1 MSVAVTAII
10 VVCLS
15 RTRVGE
21 SVRRESARLF
31 DYEYIPNQQV
41 DIDRCEAA
49 GMEDSIYKDFRKKYR
64 FHYQTVGLASFADSS
79 RLILLSDIP
88 PHFETDS
95 IAPIFAEFTHKT
107 EWRKHPI
114 GYDGYT
120 TDVVILLGNAT
131 QENCNRLIKRL
142 NRELFFSDY
151 KPTVM
156 KLPAEEKRCYFA
168 KENIDYQISLEEFNN
183 WFMEEGEGFIRLDD
197 TNTVLTISDI
207 FAKKERGVFFSQQPG
222 FVAWALAKNADIAG
236 YGQGARVSLDGQ
248 GARVLFDGQD
258 ARVPF
263 DGQGARVPLDG
274 QGARVPLDGQGARA
288 PFDGQGARVPLDGQ
302 GARVPLDGQGARVP
316 LDGQGA
322 RVPFDGQGARV
333 PLDGQGARVPLD
345 GQGARVPFDGQGA
358 RVPLDG
364 QGARVPLD
372 GQGALAPIRQFT
384 LDADLILGA
393 LADSST
399 LVIIGR
405 ERQSPLHE
413 LPPLQIESILL
424 LASTTEKELSQS
436 LDINDLMAGKMNNG
450 RDWCPTYLSKE
461 LENTEFGDL
470 MTITDVLLK
479 DWSEHGTIQEGYYRY
494 PEPGYYPFDKP
505 LFKKLGLNELV
516 YNWNTA
522 GAMYAIDREGY
533 TIYTLG
539 RTGSLPVSY
548 FNSQER
554 SESIGYRYE
563 NQAYHYFAT
572 LGNTDLARVVQYTAL
587 YQLFIDNNISYS
599 GNTYP
604 SFPKNKP
611 FLLYKP
617 SKDLL
622 DKIRQLDGEEIGLL
636 ADSLSQRSFKSY
648 QKERV
653 DKRLRENEQK
663 HNISYSEEQIDIIYQ
678 NVHRDT
684 KAGIGR
690 SIQEV
695 KGMLGGLSEEQF
707 KQLARFLSYPRG
719 VKIRDRESYNTM
731 LRGRRVNQLMREV
744 GKNNL
749 DLLGIDLKDVK
760 NWFAAN
766 LKGNAGRYMKTSS
779 LIITYA
785 DMLTTGGHNLSSRI
799 NRVNSMTNYKR
810 SRGNYTPT
818 DYDSPNRPVAAEEK
832 PETAKPSSNT
842 PSTGKPA
849 KKSVNKTAVKG
860 KSSSTAP
867 TNKGKVANK
876 SASNIRSRGTVIS
889 TAPRRT
895 RGL

>member
-1 MSVAVTAII
+1 MSKLPYKLTHWLIAIVAIVVAV
-10 VVCLS
+10 VLLLS
-15 RTRVGE
+15 RTGVGE
-21 SVRRESARLF
+21 SVKRESARLF

-41 DIDRCEAA
+41 DIDKCEAA
-49 GMEDSIYKDFRKKYR
+49 GMADSIYKDFRKKYR
-64 FHYQTVGLASFADSS
+64 FHYQTVGMASFVDSS
-79 RLILLSDIP
+79 RMILLSDIP

-107 EWRKHPI
+107 ELRKHPI

-120 TDVVILLGNAT
+120 TDVLILLGNAT
-131 QENCNRLIKRL
+131 QENCDRLIRRL
-142 NRELFFSDY
+142 NKELFYSEY

-156 KLPAEEKRCYFA
+156 TLPAEEKRQYFA
-168 KENIDYQISLEEFNN
+168 KENIDYQITLNEFNT
-183 WFMEEGEGFIRLDD
+183 WFMEDGEGFIQLDD
-197 TNTVLTISDI
+197 TSKVMTVSDL
-207 FAKKERGVFFSQQPG
+207 FATQARGVYFSQQPG
-222 FVAWALAKNADIAG
+222 FVAWAVAKNADIAAQVG
-236 YGQGARVSLDGQ
+236 D
-248 GARVLFDGQD
+248 
-258 ARVPF
+258 
-263 DGQGARVPLDG
+263 
-274 QGARVPLDGQGARA
+274 
-288 PFDGQGARVPLDGQ
+288 
-302 GARVPLDGQGARVP
+302 
-316 LDGQGA
+316 
-322 RVPFDGQGARV
+322 
-333 PLDGQGARVPLD
+333 
-345 GQGARVPFDGQGA
+345 
-358 RVPLDG
+358 
-364 QGARVPLD
+364 
-372 GQGALAPIRQFT
+372 IRQFT

-405 ERQSPLHE
+405 ERQSPLNE

-479 DWSEHGTIQEGYYRY
+479 DWSERGTIQEGYYRY

-505 LFKKLGLNELV
+505 LFRKLGLNELV

-522 GAMYAIDREGY
+522 GAMYAIDCERNDTSNTHTLTHSSNNTFKY

-554 SESIGYRYE
+554 SQSIGYRYE
-563 NQAYHYFAT
+563 SQAYHYFAT

-617 SKDLL
+617 TVELL
-622 DKIRQLDGEEIGLL
+622 DKIRQMNNEEIALL
-636 ADSLSQRSFKSY
+636 ADSLSQRSFRHF
-648 QKERV
+648 QKEQI
-653 DKRLRENEQK
+653 DKQLRENEQK
-663 HNISYSEEQIDIIYQ
+663 HNVSYNEEHIDAIYR
-678 NVHRDT
+678 NVNRDT
-684 KAGIGR
+684 KAGIGK

-695 KGMLGGLSEEQF
+695 KDMLNGLSEEQY
-707 KQLARFLSYPRG
+707 KQLARYLSYPRG

-731 LRGRRVNQLMREV
+731 LRGRRVNQLMCEV

-749 DLLGIDLKDVK
+749 DLMGMDLKDVK

-785 DMLTTGGHNLSSRI
+785 DLLTTGGHNLSSKI
-799 NRVNSMTNYKR
+799 SRVNSMTNYKR

-818 DYDSPNRPVAAEEK
+818 EYERPAVTEPVVSENRP
-832 PETAKPSSNT
+832 TAPTSTTPSTTKPSSAAR
-842 PSTGKPA
+842 PA
-849 KKSVNKTAVKG
+849 KK
-860 KSSSTAP
+860 
-867 TNKGKVANK
+867 K
-876 SASNIRSRGTVIS
+876 SASTTTPVKSKPANSRASNTRPRSAVIS
-889 TAPRRT
+889 TTPRRT

>member
-1 MSVAVTAII
+1 MNNKAHKKFVWLVAIAAIGVAV
-10 VVCLS
+10 VLVLL
-15 RTRVGE
+15 RTGVGE
-21 SVRRESARLF
+21 SVKRESARLF
-31 DYEYIPNQQV
+31 EYEYIPNQNV

-49 GMEDSIYKDFRKKYR
+49 GMADSIYKDFRKKYR
-64 FHYQTVGLASFADSS
+64 FHYQTVGMASFSDSS
-79 RLILLSDIP
+79 RMILLSDIP
-88 PHFETDS
+88 PYFETDS

-107 EWRKHPI
+107 DQRKHPI
-114 GYDGYT
+114 GYDGYV
-120 TDVVILLGNAT
+120 TDVLILLGNAT
-131 QENCNRLIKRL
+131 QENCNRLIRRL
-142 NRELFFSDY
+142 NRELFFSEY

-156 KLPAEEKRCYFA
+156 KLPAEEKRHYFA
-168 KENIDYQISLEEFNN
+168 KENIDYQITLEEFNT
-183 WFMEEGEGFIRLDD
+183 WFMEEGEGFIHLDD

-207 FAKKERGVFFSQQPG
+207 FAKKARGVFFSQQPG
-222 FVAWALAKNADIAG
+222 FVAWALAKNADLLE
-236 YGQGARVSLDGQ
+236 YGHPARHQEYGHLARVAVNGHL
-248 GARVLFDGQD
+248 APVAVDGQD
-258 ARVPF
+258 ARTPF
-263 DGQGARVPLDG
+263 DGQD
-274 QGARVPLDGQGARA
+274 
-288 PFDGQGARVPLDGQ
+288 
-302 GARVPLDGQGARVP
+302 
-316 LDGQGA
+316 
-322 RVPFDGQGARV
+322 
-333 PLDGQGARVPLD
+333 
-345 GQGARVPFDGQGA
+345 
-358 RVPLDG
+358 
-364 QGARVPLD
+364 
-372 GQGALAPIRQFT
+372 ALAPIRQFT

-405 ERQSPLHE
+405 ERQSPLYE
-413 LPPLQIESILL
+413 LPPLQIETILL

-450 RDWCPTYLSKE
+450 RDWCPTYLSRE

-554 SESIGYRYE
+554 SQSIGYRYE
-563 NQAYHYFAT
+563 SQAYHYFAT

-617 SKDLL
+617 TTELL
-622 DKIRQLDGEEIGLL
+622 DKIRQLSTEEIGLL
-636 ADSLSQRSFKSY
+636 ADSLSQRSFKNY
-648 QKERV
+648 QKVHV
-653 DKRLRENEQK
+653 DKQLRENEQRY
-663 HNISYSEEQIDIIYQ
+663 NMSYSEENIDAIYR

-695 KGMLGGLSEEQF
+695 KDMLGGLSEEQF

-731 LRGRRVNQLMREV
+731 LRGRRVNMLMREV

-749 DLLGIDLKDVK
+749 DLLGMDLKDVK
-760 NWFAAN
+760 NWYAAN

-785 DMLTTGGHNLSSRI
+785 DQLTTGGHNLSSRI
-799 NRVNSMTNYKR
+799 SRVSSMTNYKR
-810 SRGNYTPT
+810 NRGNYTPV
-818 DYDSPNRPVAAEEK
+818 DYDRPAAPAASDDRPASPTKVGSVP
-832 PETAKPSSNT
+832 TAGKPSGKKVSANPKAT
-842 PSTGKPA
+842 SKGKPSGQRA
-849 KKSVNKTAVKG
+849 TGVRPRSSVI
-860 KSSSTAP
+860 SPAP
-867 TNKGKVANK
+867 R
-876 SASNIRSRGTVIS
+876 RSRG
-889 TAPRRT
+889 
-895 RGL
+895 L

>member
-1 MSVAVTAII
+1 MNKNKHKLTRWLIAIVAVVAA
-10 VVCLS
+10 VVWLLS
-15 RTRVGE
+15 RTGIGE
-21 SVRRESARLF
+21 SVKRESARLF
-31 DYEYIPNQQV
+31 DYEYIPNQNV

-49 GMEDSIYKDFRKKYR
+49 GMADSIYKDFRKKYR
-64 FHYQTVGLASFADSS
+64 FHYQGMGMASFGDSS
-79 RLILLSDIP
+79 RMILLSDIP

-107 EWRKHPI
+107 ELRKHPI

-120 TDVVILLGNAT
+120 TDVLILLGNAT
-131 QENCNRLIKRL
+131 QENCDRLLKRL
-142 NRELFFSDY
+142 NKELFFSEY
-151 KPTVM
+151 KPTVTA
-156 KLPAEEKRCYFA
+156 LPAEEKRRYFA
-168 KENIDYQISLEEFNN
+168 EESIDYQITLNEFNT
-183 WFMEEGEGFIRLDD
+183 WFMEEGEGFIHLDD
-197 TNTVLTISDI
+197 TSKVMTVSDL
-207 FAKKERGVFFSQQPG
+207 FAAKARGVYFSQQPG
-222 FVAWALAKNADIAG
+222 FVAWAVAKNADIAAQVG
-236 YGQGARVSLDGQ
+236 E
-248 GARVLFDGQD
+248 
-258 ARVPF
+258 
-263 DGQGARVPLDG
+263 
-274 QGARVPLDGQGARA
+274 
-288 PFDGQGARVPLDGQ
+288 
-302 GARVPLDGQGARVP
+302 
-316 LDGQGA
+316 
-322 RVPFDGQGARV
+322 
-333 PLDGQGARVPLD
+333 
-345 GQGARVPFDGQGA
+345 
-358 RVPLDG
+358 
-364 QGARVPLD
+364 
-372 GQGALAPIRQFT
+372 IRQFT

-405 ERQSPLHE
+405 ERQSPLNE

-479 DWSEHGTIQEGYYRY
+479 DWSERGTIQEGYYRY

-563 NQAYHYFAT
+563 SQAYHYFAT

-599 GNTYP
+599 GDTYT
-604 SFPKNKP
+604 SFPKKKP

-617 SKDLL
+617 TVELL
-622 DKIRQLDGEEIGLL
+622 DKIRQLSDEEIGLL
-636 ADSLSQRSFKSY
+636 ADSLSQRSFRHF
-648 QKERV
+648 QKEQI
-653 DKRLRENEQK
+653 DKQLKENEQK
-663 HNISYSEEQIDIIYQ
+663 RNISYSEENIDAIYR

-684 KAGIGR
+684 KAGIGK
-690 SIQEV
+690 SILEV
-695 KGMLGGLSEEQF
+695 KNMLCGLSEEQY
-707 KQLARFLSYPRG
+707 KQLARYLSYPRG
-719 VKIRDRESYNTM
+719 VKIHDRESYNTM
-731 LRGRRVNQLMREV
+731 LRGRRVNMLMREV

-749 DLLGIDLKDVK
+749 DLLSRPDGSNIFNDRMDLKDVK
-760 NWFAAN
+760 NWYAAN
-766 LKGNAGRYMKTSS
+766 LKDNAGRYMKTSS

-785 DMLTTGGHNLSSRI
+785 DLLTTGGHNLSSRI
-799 NRVNSMTNYKR
+799 SRVNSMTNYKR
-810 SRGNYTPT
+810 NHGNYTPT
-818 DYDSPNRPVAAEEK
+818 DYESPSQPVATE
-832 PETAKPSSNT
+832 AKPVPT
-842 PSTGKPA
+842 APRTTGKPA
-849 KKSVNKTAVKG
+849 GKPTSKTAVKSSG
-860 KSSSTAP
+860 NRKPASTASSSKP
-867 TNKGKVANK
+867 
-876 SASNIRSRGTVIS
+876 ASKNIRPRGSVIS
-889 TAPRRT
+889 SAPRRT

>member
-1 MSVAVTAII
+1 MFILHNHKATKWLIAIVAITVAV
-10 VVCLS
+10 VWLLS
-15 RTRVGE
+15 RTGVGE
-21 SVRRESARLF
+21 SVKRESARLF
-31 DYEYIPNQQV
+31 DYEYIPNQNV

-49 GMEDSIYKDFRKKYR
+49 GMADSIYKDFRKKYR
-64 FHYQTVGLASFADSS
+64 FHYQGIGMASFADSS
-79 RLILLSDIP
+79 RMILLSDIP

-107 EWRKHPI
+107 EQRKHPI

-120 TDVVILLGNAT
+120 TDVLILLGNAT
-131 QENCNRLIKRL
+131 QKNCDRLLKRL
-142 NRELFFSDY
+142 NKELFFSEY
-151 KPTVM
+151 KPTVTA
-156 KLPAEEKRCYFA
+156 LPAEEKRRYFA
-168 KENIDYQISLEEFNN
+168 EENIDYQITLNEFNT
-183 WFMEEGEGFIRLDD
+183 WFMEEGEGFIHLDD
-197 TNTVLTISDI
+197 TSKAMTISDL
-207 FAKKERGVFFSQQPG
+207 FAAKALGVYFSQQPG
-222 FVAWALAKNADIAG
+222 FVAWAVAKNEDIAAQVG
-236 YGQGARVSLDGQ
+236 N
-248 GARVLFDGQD
+248 
-258 ARVPF
+258 
-263 DGQGARVPLDG
+263 
-274 QGARVPLDGQGARA
+274 
-288 PFDGQGARVPLDGQ
+288 
-302 GARVPLDGQGARVP
+302 
-316 LDGQGA
+316 
-322 RVPFDGQGARV
+322 
-333 PLDGQGARVPLD
+333 
-345 GQGARVPFDGQGA
+345 
-358 RVPLDG
+358 
-364 QGARVPLD
+364 
-372 GQGALAPIRQFT
+372 IRQFT

-405 ERQSPLHE
+405 ERQSPLNE
-413 LPPLQIESILL
+413 LPPLQIETILL

-450 RDWCPTYLSKE
+450 RDWCPTYLSRE

-554 SESIGYRYE
+554 SQSIGFRYE
-563 NQAYHYFAT
+563 SQAYHYFAT

-617 SKDLL
+617 TTELL
-622 DKIRQLDGEEIGLL
+622 DKIRQLSTEEIGRL
-636 ADSLSQRSFKSY
+636 ADSLSQRSFKNY
-648 QKERV
+648 QKEHV
-653 DKRLRENEQK
+653 DKQLRENEQRY
-663 HNISYSEEQIDIIYQ
+663 NMSYSEENIDAIYR

-695 KGMLGGLSEEQF
+695 KDMLGGLSEEQF

-731 LRGRRVNQLMREV
+731 LRGRRVNMLMREV

-749 DLLGIDLKDVK
+749 DLLSRPEGSNIFKDGMDLKEVK
-760 NWFAAN
+760 NWYAAN

-785 DMLTTGGHNLSSRI
+785 DLLTTGGHNLSSRI
-799 NRVNSMTNYKR
+799 SRVNSMTNYKR
-810 SRGNYTPT
+810 NRGNYTPT
-818 DYDSPNRPVAAEEK
+818 DYSSPTQPVATEGK
-832 PETAKPSSNT
+832 PVTTAPSTTGKQGSKPAVRKATKSQPANT
-842 PSTGKPA
+842 PSSGKPTG
-849 KKSVNKTAVKG
+849 NR
-860 KSSSTAP
+860 
-867 TNKGKVANK
+867 
-876 SASNIRSRGTVIS
+876 ASNIRPRGSVIS
-889 TAPRRT
+889 SAPRRT

>member
-1 MSVAVTAII
+1 MIAAVTAITGI
-10 VVCLS
+10 CLS
-15 RTRVGE
+15 RTGVGE
-21 SVRRESARLF
+21 SVKRESARLF
-31 DYEYIPNQQV
+31 DYEYIPNQNV

-49 GMEDSIYKDFRKKYR
+49 GLADSIYKDFRKKYR
-64 FHYQTVGLASFADSS
+64 FHYQGIGMASFGDSS
-79 RLILLSDIP
+79 RMILLSDIP

-95 IAPIFAEFTHKT
+95 ITPIFAEFTHKT
-107 EWRKHPI
+107 EQRKHPI

-120 TDVVILLGNAT
+120 TDVLILLGNAT
-131 QENCNRLIKRL
+131 RENCDRLLKRL
-142 NRELFFSDY
+142 NKELFFSEY

-156 KLPAEEKRCYFA
+156 TLPAEEIHRYFA
-168 KENIDYQISLEEFNN
+168 EENIDYQITLNEFNT
-183 WFMEEGEGFIRLDD
+183 WFMEDGEGFIHLYD
-197 TNTVLTISDI
+197 TSKVMTVSDL
-207 FAKKERGVFFSQQPG
+207 FASQARGVYFSQQPG
-222 FVAWALAKNADIAG
+222 FVAWAVAKNEDIAEQVG
-236 YGQGARVSLDGQ
+236 D
-248 GARVLFDGQD
+248 
-258 ARVPF
+258 
-263 DGQGARVPLDG
+263 
-274 QGARVPLDGQGARA
+274 
-288 PFDGQGARVPLDGQ
+288 
-302 GARVPLDGQGARVP
+302 
-316 LDGQGA
+316 
-322 RVPFDGQGARV
+322 
-333 PLDGQGARVPLD
+333 
-345 GQGARVPFDGQGA
+345 
-358 RVPLDG
+358 
-364 QGARVPLD
+364 
-372 GQGALAPIRQFT
+372 IRQFT

-405 ERQSPLHE
+405 ERQAPLNE
-413 LPPLQIESILL
+413 MPPLQIESILL

-479 DWSEHGTIQEGYYRY
+479 DWSERGTIQEGYYRY

-554 SESIGYRYE
+554 SQSIGYRYE
-563 NQAYHYFAT
+563 CQAYHYFAT

-599 GNTYP
+599 GNTYA

-617 SKDLL
+617 TVELL
-622 DKIRQLDGEEIGLL
+622 DKIRQLSDDEIGLL
-636 ADSLSQRSFKSY
+636 ADSLSQRSFRAF
-648 QKERV
+648 QKEHI
-653 DKRLRENEQK
+653 DKQLRENEQK
-663 HNISYSEEQIDIIYQ
+663 HNISYTEENIDVIYK

-684 KAGIGR
+684 KAGIGK

-695 KGMLGGLSEEQF
+695 KDMLCDLSEEQF
-707 KQLARFLSYPRG
+707 KQLARYLSYPRG
-719 VKIRDRESYNTM
+719 VKIHDRESYNTM
-731 LRGRRVNQLMREV
+731 LRGRRVNMLMREV

-749 DLLGIDLKDVK
+749 DLLSRPDGSNIFKDGMDLKDVK
-760 NWFAAN
+760 NWYAAN

-785 DMLTTGGHNLSSRI
+785 DLLTTGGHNLSSRI
-799 NRVNSMTNYKR
+799 SRVNSMTNYKR
-810 SRGNYTPT
+810 NRGNYTPT
-818 DYDSPNRPVAAEEK
+818 DYESPSQPVATE
-832 PETAKPSSNT
+832 AKPVPKAPGT
-842 PSTGKPA
+842 AGKPA
-849 KKSVNKTAVKG
+849 GKPTSKTTVKSAGNRKPASTA
-860 KSSSTAP
+860 SSSKP
-867 TNKGKVANK
+867 
-876 SASNIRSRGTVIS
+876 ASKNIRPRGSVIPS
-889 TAPRRT
+889 APRRT

>member
-1 MSVAVTAII
+1 MDQNRHRLTRWLIAVAAIGVAV
-10 VVCLS
+10 VLLLL
-15 RTRVGE
+15 RTGVGE
-21 SVRRESARLF
+21 SVKRESARLF
-31 DYEYIPNQQV
+31 DYEYIPNQNV

-49 GMEDSIYKDFRKKYR
+49 GMADSIYKDFRKKYR
-64 FHYQTVGLASFADSS
+64 FHYQGIGMASFPDSS
-79 RLILLSDIP
+79 RMILLSDIP

-107 EWRKHPI
+107 EQRKHPI

-120 TDVVILLGNAT
+120 TDVLILLGNAT
-131 QENCNRLIKRL
+131 RENCDRLLKRL
-142 NRELFFSDY
+142 NKELFFSEY

-156 KLPAEEKRCYFA
+156 ALPAEEKRRYFA
-168 KENIDYQISLEEFNN
+168 KENIDYQITLNEFNT
-183 WFMEEGEGFIRLDD
+183 WFIEEGEGFIHLDD
-197 TNTVLTISDI
+197 TSKVMTVSDL
-207 FAKKERGVFFSQQPG
+207 FASKARGVYFSQQPG
-222 FVAWALAKNADIAG
+222 FVAWAVAKNEDIAAQMG
-236 YGQGARVSLDGQ
+236 D
-248 GARVLFDGQD
+248 
-258 ARVPF
+258 
-263 DGQGARVPLDG
+263 
-274 QGARVPLDGQGARA
+274 
-288 PFDGQGARVPLDGQ
+288 
-302 GARVPLDGQGARVP
+302 
-316 LDGQGA
+316 
-322 RVPFDGQGARV
+322 
-333 PLDGQGARVPLD
+333 
-345 GQGARVPFDGQGA
+345 
-358 RVPLDG
+358 
-364 QGARVPLD
+364 
-372 GQGALAPIRQFT
+372 IRQFT

-393 LADSST
+393 LADSNT

-405 ERQSPLHE
+405 ERQSPLNE

-450 RDWCPTYLSKE
+450 RDWCPTYLSRE

-479 DWSEHGTIQEGYYRY
+479 DWSERGTIQEGYYRY

-505 LFKKLGLNELV
+505 LFRKLGLNELV

-554 SESIGYRYE
+554 SQSIGYRYE
-563 NQAYHYFAT
+563 SQAYHYFAT

-587 YQLFIDNNISYS
+587 YQLFIDNNITYS

-617 SKDLL
+617 TMELL
-622 DKIRQLDGEEIGLL
+622 DKIRQLNSDEIALL
-636 ADSLSQRSFKSY
+636 ADSLSQRSFRHF
-648 QKERV
+648 QKEQI
-653 DKRLRENEQK
+653 DKHLRENEQK
-663 HNISYSEEQIDIIYQ
+663 HNVSYNEEHIDAIYR
-678 NVHRDT
+678 NVNRDT

-690 SIQEV
+690 SLQEV
-695 KGMLGGLSEEQF
+695 KDMLCGLNEEQF
-707 KQLARFLSYPRG
+707 KQLARYLSYPRG

-731 LRGRRVNQLMREV
+731 LRGRRVNMLMREV

-749 DLLGIDLKDVK
+749 DLMEMDLKDVK

-785 DMLTTGGHNLSSRI
+785 DLLTTGGHNLSSKI
-799 NRVNSMTNYKR
+799 SRVNSMTNYKR
-810 SRGNYTPT
+810 NRGNYTPT
-818 DYDSPNRPVAAEEK
+818 EYERPAKPVAKEESPSVSTPTNNK
-832 PETAKPSSNT
+832 PAASKPVKTAKTAPQKSSRPSTQSVKQSSNN
-842 PSTGKPA
+842 
-849 KKSVNKTAVKG
+849 SVR
-860 KSSSTAP
+860 P
-867 TNKGKVANK
+867 R
-876 SASNIRSRGTVIS
+876 SAVIS
-889 TAPRRT
+889 SAPRRT

>member
-1 MSVAVTAII
+1 MIIQRQKAFVRLIAIVAIGVAV
-10 VVCLS
+10 VLLLW
-15 RTRVGE
+15 RTGVGE
-21 SVRRESARLF
+21 SVKRESARLF

-49 GMEDSIYKDFRKKYR
+49 GLADSIYKDFRKKYR
-64 FHYQTVGLASFADSS
+64 FHYQGIGMATFSDSS
-79 RLILLSDIP
+79 RMILLSDIP

-107 EWRKHPI
+107 AQRKHPI

-120 TDVVILLGNAT
+120 TDVLILLGNAT
-131 QENCNRLIKRL
+131 QQNCDWLIRRL
-142 NRELFFSDY
+142 NKELFFSEY

-156 KLPAEEKRCYFA
+156 TLPAEEKRQYFA
-168 KENIDYQISLEEFNN
+168 QQNIDYQITLNEFNT
-183 WFMEEGEGFIRLDD
+183 WFMEDGEGFIHLDD
-197 TNTVLTISDI
+197 TDKVMSISNL
-207 FAKKERGVFFSQQPG
+207 FVAKARGVYFSQQPG
-222 FVAWALAKNADIAG
+222 FVAWAVAKNADIAAQVG
-236 YGQGARVSLDGQ
+236 D
-248 GARVLFDGQD
+248 
-258 ARVPF
+258 
-263 DGQGARVPLDG
+263 
-274 QGARVPLDGQGARA
+274 
-288 PFDGQGARVPLDGQ
+288 
-302 GARVPLDGQGARVP
+302 
-316 LDGQGA
+316 
-322 RVPFDGQGARV
+322 
-333 PLDGQGARVPLD
+333 
-345 GQGARVPFDGQGA
+345 
-358 RVPLDG
+358 
-364 QGARVPLD
+364 
-372 GQGALAPIRQFT
+372 IRQFT

-405 ERQSPLHE
+405 ERQSPLNE

-450 RDWCPTYLSKE
+450 RDWCPTYLSRE

-479 DWSEHGTIQEGYYRY
+479 DWSERGTIQEGYYRY

-554 SESIGYRYE
+554 SQSIGYRYE
-563 NQAYHYFAT
+563 SQAYHYFAT

-587 YQLFIDNNISYS
+587 YQLFIDNNITYS
-599 GNTYP
+599 GNTYA

-617 SKDLL
+617 TVELL
-622 DKIRQLDGEEIGLL
+622 DKIRQLSDEEVGLL
-636 ADSLSQRSFKSY
+636 ADSLSQRSFVLF
-648 QKERV
+648 QKAEV
-653 DKRLRENEQK
+653 DKHLHENEQR
-663 HNISYSEEQIDIIYQ
+663 HNMSYSEENIDAIYR

-690 SIQEV
+690 SLQEV
-695 KGMLGGLSEEQF
+695 KNMLNSLTEEQY
-707 KQLARFLSYPRG
+707 KQLARYLSYPRG
-719 VKIRDRESYNTM
+719 VKIHDRESYNTM
-731 LRGRRVNQLMREV
+731 LRGRRVNMLMREV

-749 DLLGIDLKDVK
+749 DLLSRPDKSNIFKDQMDLKDVK
-760 NWFAAN
+760 DWYAAN
-766 LKGNAGRYMKTSS
+766 LKGNAGRYLKTSS

-785 DMLTTGGHNLSSRI
+785 DLLTTGGHNLSSRI
-799 NRVNSMTNYKR
+799 SRVNSMTNYKHN
-810 SRGNYTPT
+810 RGNYAPT
-818 DYDSPNRPVAAEEK
+818 NYEHSPSHSPDLKENPDDK
-832 PETAKPSSNT
+832 PTGSKPATS
-842 PSTGKPA
+842 KPA
-849 KKSVNKTAVKG
+849 KKSTDKAKTTHTAKPSNNQSVG
-860 KSSSTAP
+860 HSHNRSVRPRNEVISSS
-867 TNKGKVANK
+867 
-876 SASNIRSRGTVIS
+876 
-889 TAPRRT
+889 PRRT

>member
-1 MSVAVTAII
+1 MSKNLHKLTRWLIVISAIGVAV
-10 VVCLS
+10 VGLLS

-31 DYEYIPNQQV
+31 DYEYIPNQNI
-41 DIDRCEAA
+41 DIDRCQAA
-49 GMEDSIYKDFRKKYR
+49 EMTDSIYKDFRKKYR

-107 EWRKHPI
+107 ELRKHPI

-168 KENIDYQISLEEFNN
+168 KENIDYQISLEEFNT

-236 YGQGARVSLDGQ
+236 YGQGARV
-248 GARVLFDGQD
+248 
-258 ARVPF
+258 
-263 DGQGARVPLDG
+263 PLDG
-274 QGARVPLDGQGARA
+274 QGARVP
-288 PFDGQGARVPLDGQ
+288 F
-302 GARVPLDGQGARVP
+302 
-316 LDGQGA
+316 DGQGA

-364 QGARVPLD
+364 QGARAPLD
-372 GQGALAPIRQFT
+372 GQGARTPLGGQGALAPIRQFT

-424 LASTTEKELSQS
+424 LAATTEKELSQS

-622 DKIRQLDGEEIGLL
+622 DKIRQLDEEEIGLL

-653 DKRLRENEQK
+653 DKWLRENEQK
-663 HNISYSEEQIDIIYQ
+663 HNISYSEEQIDVIYQ

-695 KGMLGGLSEEQF
+695 KSMLGGLSEEQF

-849 KKSVNKTAVKG
+849 KKSENKTAVKG
-860 KSSSTAP
+860 KSSITAP
-867 TNKGKVANK
+867 TNKGKAANK
-876 SASNIRSRGTVIS
+876 NASNIRSRGTVIS

>member
-1 MSVAVTAII
+1 MTVFILHNLKATKWLIAIAAIGAAV
-10 VVCLS
+10 VLLLL
-15 RTRVGE
+15 RTGVGE
-21 SVRRESARLF
+21 SVKRQSARLF
-31 DYEYIPNQQV
+31 EYEYIPNQNV
-41 DIDRCEAA
+41 DIDRREAA
-49 GMEDSIYKDFRKKYR
+49 GMADSIYKDFRKKYR
-64 FHYQTVGLASFADSS
+64 FHYQTVGMASFSDSS
-79 RLILLSDIP
+79 RMILLSDIP

-95 IAPIFAEFTHKT
+95 IAPIFAEFTHKS
-107 EWRKHPI
+107 EQRKHPI
-114 GYDGYT
+114 GYDGYV
-120 TDVVILLGNAT
+120 TDVLILLGNAT
-131 QENCNRLIKRL
+131 QENCDRLIRRL
-142 NRELFFSDY
+142 NRELFFSEY

-156 KLPAEEKRCYFA
+156 KLPAEEKRQYFA
-168 KENIDYQISLEEFNN
+168 KENIDYQITLEEFNT
-183 WFMEEGEGFIRLDD
+183 WFMEEGEGFIHLDD

-207 FAKKERGVFFSQQPG
+207 FAKKARGVFFSQQPG
-222 FVAWALAKNADIAG
+222 FVAWAVAKNDDIAAQVG
-236 YGQGARVSLDGQ
+236 D
-248 GARVLFDGQD
+248 
-258 ARVPF
+258 
-263 DGQGARVPLDG
+263 
-274 QGARVPLDGQGARA
+274 
-288 PFDGQGARVPLDGQ
+288 
-302 GARVPLDGQGARVP
+302 
-316 LDGQGA
+316 
-322 RVPFDGQGARV
+322 
-333 PLDGQGARVPLD
+333 
-345 GQGARVPFDGQGA
+345 
-358 RVPLDG
+358 
-364 QGARVPLD
+364 
-372 GQGALAPIRQFT
+372 IRQFT

-405 ERQSPLHE
+405 ERQSPLNE
-413 LPPLQIESILL
+413 LPPLQIETILL

-450 RDWCPTYLSKE
+450 RDWCPTYLSRE

-554 SESIGYRYE
+554 SQSIGYRYE
-563 NQAYHYFAT
+563 SQAYHYFAT

-617 SKDLL
+617 TTELL
-622 DKIRQLDGEEIGLL
+622 DKIRKLSAEEIGLL
-636 ADSLSQRSFKSY
+636 ADSLSQRSFKNY
-648 QKERV
+648 QKEHV
-653 DKRLRENEQK
+653 DKQLHENEQRY
-663 HNISYSEEQIDIIYQ
+663 NMSYSKENIDAFYR

-695 KGMLGGLSEEQF
+695 NDMLGGLSEEQF

-749 DLLGIDLKDVK
+749 DLMGMDLKEVK
-760 NWFAAN
+760 NFFAAN

-785 DMLTTGGHNLSSRI
+785 DLLTTGGHNLSSRI
-799 NRVNSMTNYKR
+799 SRVNSMTNYKR
-810 SRGNYTPT
+810 NRGNYTPT
-818 DYDSPNRPVAAEEK
+818 DYSSPTQPVATEGK
-832 PETAKPSSNT
+832 PATTAPSTSGKPSGKHGGKPAVKKASKRQPANT
-842 PSTGKPA
+842 PSSGKPA
-849 KKSVNKTAVKG
+849 GNR
-860 KSSSTAP
+860 
-867 TNKGKVANK
+867 
-876 SASNIRSRGTVIS
+876 ASNIRPRGSVIS
-889 TAPRRT
+889 SAPRRT

>member
-1 MSVAVTAII
+1 MIAAVTAITGI
-10 VVCLS
+10 CLS
-15 RTRVGE
+15 RTGVGE
-21 SVRRESARLF
+21 SVKRESARLF
-31 DYEYIPNQQV
+31 DYEYIPNQNV

-49 GMEDSIYKDFRKKYR
+49 GMADSIYKDFRKKYR
-64 FHYQTVGLASFADSS
+64 FHYQGIGMASFADSS
-79 RLILLSDIP
+79 RMILLSDIP

-107 EWRKHPI
+107 EQRKHPI
-114 GYDGYT
+114 GYDGFT
-120 TDVVILLGNAT
+120 TDVLILLGNAT
-131 QENCNRLIKRL
+131 QKNCDRLLKRL
-142 NRELFFSDY
+142 NTELFFSEY
-151 KPTVM
+151 KPTVTA
-156 KLPAEEKRCYFA
+156 LPAEEKRRYFA
-168 KENIDYQISLEEFNN
+168 EESIDYQITLNEFNT
-183 WFMEEGEGFIRLDD
+183 WFMEEGEGFIHLDD
-197 TNTVLTISDI
+197 TSKVMTVSDL
-207 FAKKERGVFFSQQPG
+207 FASQARGVYFSQQPG
-222 FVAWALAKNADIAG
+222 FVAWAVAKNADIAAQVG
-236 YGQGARVSLDGQ
+236 E
-248 GARVLFDGQD
+248 
-258 ARVPF
+258 
-263 DGQGARVPLDG
+263 
-274 QGARVPLDGQGARA
+274 
-288 PFDGQGARVPLDGQ
+288 
-302 GARVPLDGQGARVP
+302 
-316 LDGQGA
+316 
-322 RVPFDGQGARV
+322 
-333 PLDGQGARVPLD
+333 
-345 GQGARVPFDGQGA
+345 
-358 RVPLDG
+358 
-364 QGARVPLD
+364 
-372 GQGALAPIRQFT
+372 IRQFT

-405 ERQSPLHE
+405 ERQSPLNE

-479 DWSEHGTIQEGYYRY
+479 DWSERGTIQEGYYRY

-516 YNWNTA
+516 YNWNTT

-563 NQAYHYFAT
+563 SQAYHYFAT

-599 GNTYP
+599 GDTYA

-617 SKDLL
+617 TVELL
-622 DKIRQLDGEEIGLL
+622 DKICRLSDEEIGLL
-636 ADSLSQRSFKSY
+636 ADSLSQRSFRHF
-648 QKERV
+648 QKEQI
-653 DKRLRENEQK
+653 DKQLKENEQK
-663 HNISYSEEQIDIIYQ
+663 RNISYSEENIDAIYR

-684 KAGIGR
+684 KAGIGK
-690 SIQEV
+690 SILEV
-695 KGMLGGLSEEQF
+695 KNMLCGLSEEQF
-707 KQLARFLSYPRG
+707 KQLARYLSYPRG
-719 VKIRDRESYNTM
+719 VKIHDRESYNTM
-731 LRGRRVNQLMREV
+731 LRGRRVNMLMREV

-749 DLLGIDLKDVK
+749 DLLSRPDGSNIFKDRMDLKDVK
-760 NWFAAN
+760 NWYAAN

-785 DMLTTGGHNLSSRI
+785 DLLTTGGHNLSSRI
-799 NRVNSMTNYKR
+799 SRVNSMTNYKR
-810 SRGNYTPT
+810 NRGNYTPT
-818 DYDSPNRPVAAEEK
+818 DYESPSQPVATE
-832 PETAKPSSNT
+832 AKPIPKAPGT
-842 PSTGKPA
+842 AGKPA
-849 KKSVNKTAVKG
+849 GKPTSKTTV
-860 KSSSTAP
+860 KSSGNRKPASTASSSKP
-867 TNKGKVANK
+867 
-876 SASNIRSRGTVIS
+876 ASKNIRPRGSVIS
-889 TAPRRT
+889 SAPRRT

>member
-1 MSVAVTAII
+1 MVQTRHKLTRWLIAIVAVTVG
-10 VVCLS
+10 VVLLLL
-15 RTRVGE
+15 RTGVGE
-21 SVRRESARLF
+21 SVKRQSARLF
-31 DYEYIPNQQV
+31 EYEYIPNQNV

-49 GMEDSIYKDFRKKYR
+49 GMADSIYKDFRKKYR
-64 FHYQTVGLASFADSS
+64 FHYQTVGMASFSDSS
-79 RLILLSDIP
+79 RMILLSDIP

-107 EWRKHPI
+107 EQRKHPI
-114 GYDGYT
+114 GYDGYV
-120 TDVVILLGNAT
+120 TDVLILLGNAT
-131 QENCNRLIKRL
+131 QENCDRLIRRL
-142 NRELFFSDY
+142 NKELFFSEY

-156 KLPAEEKRCYFA
+156 KLPAEEKRQYFA
-168 KENIDYQISLEEFNN
+168 KENIDYQITLEEFNT
-183 WFMEEGEGFIRLDD
+183 WFMEEGEGFIHLDD

-207 FAKKERGVFFSQQPG
+207 FAKKARGVFFSQQPG
-222 FVAWALAKNADIAG
+222 FVAWALAKNADLLE
-236 YGQGARVSLDGQ
+236 YGHPARQQEYGHLARV
-248 GARVLFDGQD
+248 AVDGQD
-258 ARVPF
+258 ARTPN
-263 DGQGARVPLDG
+263 DGQD
-274 QGARVPLDGQGARA
+274 
-288 PFDGQGARVPLDGQ
+288 
-302 GARVPLDGQGARVP
+302 
-316 LDGQGA
+316 
-322 RVPFDGQGARV
+322 
-333 PLDGQGARVPLD
+333 
-345 GQGARVPFDGQGA
+345 
-358 RVPLDG
+358 
-364 QGARVPLD
+364 
-372 GQGALAPIRQFT
+372 ALAPIRQFT

-405 ERQSPLHE
+405 ERQSPLYE
-413 LPPLQIESILL
+413 LPPLQIETILL

-450 RDWCPTYLSKE
+450 RDWCPTYLSRE

-470 MTITDVLLK
+470 MTIADVLLK

-554 SESIGYRYE
+554 SQSIGYRYE
-563 NQAYHYFAT
+563 SQAYHYFAT
-572 LGNTDLARVVQYTAL
+572 LSNTDLARVVQYTAL

-617 SKDLL
+617 TTELL
-622 DKIRQLDGEEIGLL
+622 DKIRKLSTEEIGLL
-636 ADSLSQRSFKSY
+636 ADNLSQRSFKNY
-648 QKERV
+648 QKAHV
-653 DKRLRENEQK
+653 DKQLRENEQRY
-663 HNISYSEEQIDIIYQ
+663 NMSYSEEHIDAIYR

-695 KGMLGGLSEEQF
+695 KDMLGGLSEEQF

-731 LRGRRVNQLMREV
+731 LRGRRVNQLMRGV

-749 DLLGIDLKDVK
+749 DLLSRPDGSNIFKDGMDLKDVK
-760 NWFAAN
+760 NWYAAN

-785 DMLTTGGHNLSSRI
+785 DLLTTGGHNLSSSI
-799 NRVNSMTNYKR
+799 SRVNSMTNYKR
-810 SRGNYTPT
+810 NRGNYTPT
-818 DYDSPNRPVAAEEK
+818 DYSSPTQPVATEGK
-832 PETAKPSSNT
+832 PATTAPSA
-842 PSTGKPA
+842 TGKPSG
-849 KKSVNKTAVKG
+849 KQGSRPAVKKAG
-860 KSSSTAP
+860 KSQPAHTPSS
-867 TNKGKVANK
+867 GKPAGNRT
-876 SASNIRSRGTVIS
+876 SNIRPRGSVIS
-889 TAPRRT
+889 SAPRRT

>member
-1 MSVAVTAII
+1 MKIQNHKTAVWLVAIAAIVAA
-10 VVCLS
+10 VVLLLW
-15 RTRVGE
+15 RTGVGE
-21 SVRRESARLF
+21 SVKRESARLF
-31 DYEYIPNQQV
+31 DYEYIPNQNV

-49 GMEDSIYKDFRKKYR
+49 GLADSIYKDFRKKYR
-64 FHYQTVGLASFADSS
+64 FHYQTVGMASFSDSS
-79 RLILLSDIP
+79 RMILLSDIP

-95 IAPIFAEFTHKT
+95 IAPIFAQFKHKS
-107 EWRKHPI
+107 EQRKHPI

-120 TDVVILLGNAT
+120 TDLLILLGNAT
-131 QENCNRLIKRL
+131 QENCDRLLKRL
-142 NRELFFSDY
+142 NKELFFSEY

-156 KLPAEEKRCYFA
+156 KLPAEEKRHYFA
-168 KENIDYQISLEEFNN
+168 KENIDYQITLEEFNT

-207 FAKKERGVFFSQQPG
+207 FANKARGVFFSQQPG
-222 FVAWALAKNADIAG
+222 FVAWALAKNADLLG
-236 YGQGARVSLDGQ
+236 YGQGARTPVEGQ
-248 GARVLFDGQD
+248 GARTPVDGQD
-258 ARVPF
+258 ARTPN
-263 DGQGARVPLDG
+263 DGQD
-274 QGARVPLDGQGARA
+274 
-288 PFDGQGARVPLDGQ
+288 
-302 GARVPLDGQGARVP
+302 
-316 LDGQGA
+316 
-322 RVPFDGQGARV
+322 
-333 PLDGQGARVPLD
+333 
-345 GQGARVPFDGQGA
+345 
-358 RVPLDG
+358 
-364 QGARVPLD
+364 
-372 GQGALAPIRQFT
+372 ALAPIRQFT

-405 ERQSPLHE
+405 ERQSPLYE
-413 LPPLQIESILL
+413 LPPLQIETILL

-450 RDWCPTYLSKE
+450 RDWCPTYLSRE

-554 SESIGYRYE
+554 SQSIGYSYE
-563 NQAYHYFAT
+563 IQAYNYFAT

-617 SKDLL
+617 TTELL
-622 DKIRQLDGEEIGLL
+622 DKIRKLSTEEIGLL
-636 ADSLSQRSFKSY
+636 ADSLSQRSFKNY
-648 QKERV
+648 QKEHV
-653 DKRLRENEQK
+653 DKQLRKNEQRY
-663 HNISYSEEQIDIIYQ
+663 NISYSEENIDAIYR
-678 NVHRDT
+678 NVHHDT
-684 KAGIGR
+684 KAGIGK

-695 KGMLGGLSEEQF
+695 KDMLGGLSEEQF

-731 LRGRRVNQLMREV
+731 LRGRRVNMLMREV

-749 DLLGIDLKDVK
+749 DLLGMDLKDVK
-760 NWFAAN
+760 NWYAAN
-766 LKGNAGRYMKTSS
+766 LKANAGRYMKTSS

-785 DMLTTGGHNLSSRI
+785 DLLTTGGHNLSSRI
-799 NRVNSMTNYKR
+799 SRVNSMTNYKR
-810 SRGNYTPT
+810 NRGNYTPT
-818 DYDSPNRPVAAEEK
+818 DYESPSQPVVTEEK
-832 PETAKPSSNT
+832 PTVTKPKASSPSSGKPS
-842 PSTGKPA
+842 GKPA
-849 KKSVNKTAVKG
+849 SKPAGKSKPAVSPAKSKTA
-860 KSSSTAP
+860 S
-867 TNKGKVANK
+867 K
-876 SASNIRSRGTVIS
+876 SASSIRPRSAVIPS
-889 TAPRRT
+889 APRRT

>member
-1 MSVAVTAII
+1 MGKHNHKAAIWLIALAAV
-10 VVCLS
+10 VV
-15 RTRVGE
+15 VGVLCFSHSGVVE
-21 SVRRESARLF
+21 GVKRESARLF
-31 DYEYIPNQQV
+31 DYEYIPNQNM

-49 GMEDSIYKDFRKKYR
+49 GMADSVYKDFRKKYR
-64 FHYQTVGLASFADSS
+64 FHYQDIGMASFSDSS
-79 RLILLSDIP
+79 RMILLSDIP

-95 IAPIFAEFTHKT
+95 IAPIFAQFTHKT
-107 EWRKHPI
+107 EQRKHTI

-120 TDVVILLGNAT
+120 TDVLILLGNAT
-131 QENCNRLIKRL
+131 QQNCDRLVKRL
-142 NRELFFSDY
+142 NKELFFSEY

-156 KLPAEEKRCYFA
+156 ALPAEERRRYFA
-168 KENIDYQISLEEFNN
+168 KENIDYQITLNEFNT
-183 WFMEEGEGFIRLDD
+183 WFMEEGEGFIHPDD
-197 TNTVLTISDI
+197 TNVVMTVSDL
-207 FAKKERGVFFSQQPG
+207 FAAQAQGVYFSQQPG
-222 FVAWALAKNADIAG
+222 FVAWAVAKNADIAAQVG
-236 YGQGARVSLDGQ
+236 D
-248 GARVLFDGQD
+248 
-258 ARVPF
+258 
-263 DGQGARVPLDG
+263 
-274 QGARVPLDGQGARA
+274 
-288 PFDGQGARVPLDGQ
+288 
-302 GARVPLDGQGARVP
+302 
-316 LDGQGA
+316 
-322 RVPFDGQGARV
+322 
-333 PLDGQGARVPLD
+333 
-345 GQGARVPFDGQGA
+345 
-358 RVPLDG
+358 
-364 QGARVPLD
+364 
-372 GQGALAPIRQFT
+372 IRQFT

-393 LADSST
+393 LADDST

-405 ERQSPLHE
+405 ERQSPLNE

-479 DWSEHGTIQEGYYRY
+479 DWSERGTIQEGYYRY

-554 SESIGYRYE
+554 SQSIGYRYE
-563 NQAYHYFAT
+563 SQAYHYFAT

-617 SKDLL
+617 TVELL
-622 DKIRQLDGEEIGLL
+622 DKIRQLSDEELGLL
-636 ADSLSQRSFKSY
+636 ADSLSQRSFVRF
-648 QKERV
+648 QKEEV
-653 DKRLRENEQK
+653 DKHLRENEQR
-663 HNISYSEEQIDIIYQ
+663 HNISYTKENIDVIYR

-690 SIQEV
+690 SLQEV
-695 KGMLGGLSEEQF
+695 KNMLCGLSEEQY
-707 KQLARFLSYPRG
+707 KQLARYLSYPRG
-719 VKIRDRESYNTM
+719 VKIHDRESYNTM
-731 LRGRRVNQLMREV
+731 LRGRRVNMLMREV

-749 DLLGIDLKDVK
+749 DLLSRPDGSNIFKDGMDLKDVK

-766 LKGNAGRYMKTSS
+766 LKGNAGRYLKTSS

-785 DMLTTGGHNLSSRI
+785 DLLTTGGHNLSSRI
-799 NRVNSMTNYKR
+799 SRVNSMTNYKR
-810 SRGNYTPT
+810 SRDNYTPT
-818 DYDSPNRPVAAEEK
+818 DYDRPAEPVAKDESPAASPQEGST
-832 PETAKPSSNT
+832 PVAK
-842 PSTGKPA
+842 KPA
-849 KKSVNKTAVKG
+849 SKPIG
-860 KSSSTAP
+860 SSTPAKRATP
-867 TNKGKVANK
+867 AK
-876 SASNIRSRGTVIS
+876 SKSTTQGTSGIRPRSAVIS
-889 TAPRRT
+889 SAPRRT

>member
-31 DYEYIPNQQV
+31 DYEYIPNQNI

-49 GMEDSIYKDFRKKYR
+49 GMTDSIYRDFRKKYR

-79 RLILLSDIP
+79 RLIFLSDIP

-107 EWRKHPI
+107 ELRKHPI

-168 KENIDYQISLEEFNN
+168 KENIDYQITLEEFNT

-236 YGQGARVSLDGQ
+236 YGQGARTPFDGQ
-248 GARVLFDGQD
+248 GACI
-258 ARVPF
+258 PF
-263 DGQGARVPLDG
+263 DGQGARI
-274 QGARVPLDGQGARA
+274 PLDGQGARA
-288 PFDGQGARVPLDGQ
+288 PLDGQ
-302 GARVPLDGQGARVP
+302 GARTPI
-316 LDGQGA
+316 
-322 RVPFDGQGARV
+322 
-333 PLDGQGARVPLD
+333 
-345 GQGARVPFDGQGA
+345 
-358 RVPLDG
+358 
-364 QGARVPLD
+364 D

-663 HNISYSEEQIDIIYQ
+663 HNISYSEEQIDVIYQ

-695 KGMLGGLSEEQF
+695 KSMLGGLSEEQF

-719 VKIRDRESYNTM
+719 VKIHDRESYNTM

-867 TNKGKVANK
+867 TNKGKAANM

>member
-1 MSVAVTAII
+1 MKTKPHKTLLWLIVIVAIGAA
-10 VVCLS
+10 VVLLLC
-15 RTRVGE
+15 RTGVGE
-21 SVRRESARLF
+21 SVKRESARLF
-31 DYEYIPNQQV
+31 DYEYIPNQNV

-49 GMEDSIYKDFRKKYR
+49 GLADSIYKDFRKKYR
-64 FHYQTVGLASFADSS
+64 FHYQGIGMATFSDSS
-79 RLILLSDIP
+79 RMILLSDIP

-107 EWRKHPI
+107 AQRKHPI

-120 TDVVILLGNAT
+120 TDVLILLGNAT
-131 QENCNRLIKRL
+131 QQNCDRLIQRL
-142 NRELFFSDY
+142 NKELFFSEY

-156 KLPAEEKRCYFA
+156 TLPAEEKRRYFA
-168 KENIDYQISLEEFNN
+168 EENIDYQITLNEFNT
-183 WFMEEGEGFIRLDD
+183 WFMEDGEGFIHLDD
-197 TNTVLTISDI
+197 TNKVMSISNL
-207 FAKKERGVFFSQQPG
+207 FSAKARGVYFSQQPG
-222 FVAWALAKNADIAG
+222 FVAWAVAKNADIAAQVG
-236 YGQGARVSLDGQ
+236 D
-248 GARVLFDGQD
+248 
-258 ARVPF
+258 
-263 DGQGARVPLDG
+263 
-274 QGARVPLDGQGARA
+274 
-288 PFDGQGARVPLDGQ
+288 
-302 GARVPLDGQGARVP
+302 
-316 LDGQGA
+316 
-322 RVPFDGQGARV
+322 
-333 PLDGQGARVPLD
+333 
-345 GQGARVPFDGQGA
+345 
-358 RVPLDG
+358 
-364 QGARVPLD
+364 
-372 GQGALAPIRQFT
+372 IRQFT

-405 ERQSPLHE
+405 ERQSPLNE

-450 RDWCPTYLSKE
+450 RDWCPTYLSRE

-479 DWSEHGTIQEGYYRY
+479 DWSERGTIQEGYYRY

-554 SESIGYRYE
+554 SQSIGYRYE
-563 NQAYHYFAT
+563 SQAYHYFAT

-587 YQLFIDNNISYS
+587 YQLFIDNNITYS

-617 SKDLL
+617 TVELL
-622 DKIRQLDGEEIGLL
+622 DKIRQLSDEEVGLL
-636 ADSLSQRSFKSY
+636 AESLSQRSFVLF
-648 QKERV
+648 QKAEV
-653 DKRLRENEQK
+653 DKHLHENEQR
-663 HNISYSEEQIDIIYQ
+663 HNMSYSEENIDAIYR

-690 SIQEV
+690 SLQEV
-695 KGMLGGLSEEQF
+695 KNMLNSLTEEQY
-707 KQLARFLSYPRG
+707 KQLARYLSYPRG
-719 VKIRDRESYNTM
+719 VKIHDRESYNTM
-731 LRGRRVNQLMREV
+731 LRGRRVNMLMREV

-749 DLLGIDLKDVK
+749 DLLSRPDGSNIFKDRMDLKDVK
-760 NWFAAN
+760 DWYAAN
-766 LKGNAGRYMKTSS
+766 LKGNAGRYLKTSS

-785 DMLTTGGHNLSSRI
+785 DLLTTGGHNLSSRI
-799 NRVNSMTNYKR
+799 SRVNSMTNYKHN
-810 SRGNYTPT
+810 RGNDAPT
-818 DYDSPNRPVAAEEK
+818 NYEHSPSHSPDLKENPDDK
-832 PETAKPSSNT
+832 PTGSKPATSKPAMKSTGKAKTTHTAKPSNNQ
-842 PSTGKPA
+842 
-849 KKSVNKTAVKG
+849 SVGHSHNRSVRPRNEVI
-860 KSSSTAP
+860 SSS
-867 TNKGKVANK
+867 
-876 SASNIRSRGTVIS
+876 
-889 TAPRRT
+889 PRRN